1 MTYDPEDELEIEWI
15 PEEDD
20 FIPNYEPENKED
32 YAAKIKEFNYSDLPV
47 FIVDKMCKK
56 SFGHTNW
63 ARMANVE
70 LKDLIMNPAVVDY
83 DEGIVYFKNERLV

>member
-1 MTYDPEDELEIEWI
+1 MYDPEDELEIEWI

-20 FIPNYEPENKED
+20 FVPPPPRDDLTELD
-32 YAAKIKEFNYSDLPV
+32 AKIDAFNNSDLPT
-47 FIVDKMCKK
+47 FMIDKLCKK

-63 ARMANVE
+63 ARMSAVE
-70 LKDLIMNPAVVDY
+70 VKDLVMNPAIIDY